1 MKLYMM
7 NKRPIVP
14 KHKTLCHCMPQTTG
28 GYVPLMLDVHHGAG
42 AAIPVP
48 RPVDISRA
56 KTLLGG
62 LTIAEGKKK
71 KYVSI

>member
-1 MKLYMM
+1 MRLYMM

-42 AAIPVP
+42 AIPVP

-56 KTLLGG
+56 KNLLGG